1 MVTNAKTTYMYN
13 YNPDVYCGK
22 DPDFEHLE
30 NFGEATGVI
39 IKPTRN
45 LHGKGHISPM
55 GSMRLMYENGQPQG
69 ASFLQ

>member
-30 NFGEATGVI
+30 NFGVATGVI

-45 LHGKGHISPM
+45 LHG
-55 GSMRLMYENGQPQG
+55 
-69 ASFLQ
+69 